1 MFCSSTFKSKRRRAI
16 PAAKPLDKQP
26 WFVIARSAY
35 TYSQSM
41 KMLNNHFVYFVYF
54 VV

>member
-1 MFCSSTFKSKRRRAI
+1 MFCSSTFKSKRRRGI
-16 PAAKPLDKQP
+16 LAATPPGKCP

-35 TYSQSM
+35 VCSQSM
-41 KMLNNHFVYFVYF
+41 KMPNNHFVYFVYF